1 MFEKAGTKGKLEDTF
16 SGLWQP
22 IPLLPHSVNIYVECN
37 YKTHN
42 ENTKTNKQKNTFCQ
56 DIKYS
61 TEQEAQNSKM
71 LSLSDRDVNVA
82 IINMIQCLVAKV
94 NIYGGHFQ

>member
-1 MFEKAGTKGKLEDTF
+1 MWNVTTKHTMKI
-16 SGLWQP
+16 Q
-22 IPLLPHSVNIYVECN
+22 
-37 YKTHN
+37 KQ
-42 ENTKTNKQKNTFCQ
+42 TNKQKKTFCQ

-71 LSLSDRDVNVA
+71 LSLSDRDVDVA
-82 IINMIQCLVAKV
+82 TVNMIQCLAAKV